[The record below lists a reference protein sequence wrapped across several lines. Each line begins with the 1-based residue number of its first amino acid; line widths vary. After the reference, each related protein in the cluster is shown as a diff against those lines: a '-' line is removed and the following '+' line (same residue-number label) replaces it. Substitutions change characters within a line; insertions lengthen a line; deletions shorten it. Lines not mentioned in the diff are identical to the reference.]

1 MKNKV
6 INLFDKP
13 KNIIPNQGES
23 YSKLVEKFLE
33 PFVKDFKDVEFYED
47 IFESAIFAWNAANMK
62 LLIPNEENEPVFNSL
77 DSNEVNVNLLKRMID
92 YKISHF
98 KNYTNFIVDYEL
110 VETTGD
116 PILRITSQGQD
127 DYLKAMLENFDQE
140 DEEGNENNL

>member
-13 KNIIPNQGES
+13 KNVIPNQGES
-23 YSKLVEKFLE
+23 YSKLLEKFLE
-33 PFVKDFKDVEFYED
+33 PFANDFKEVEFYED
-47 IFESAIFAWNAANMK
+47 IFESAIFAWNTANMK
-62 LLIPNEENEPVFNSL
+62 LLIPKEEGEVAFNSL

-98 KNYTNFIVDYEL
+98 KNYTNFITDYEL

-116 PILRITSQGQD
+116 PILKITTPGQTHVR
-127 DYLKAMLENFDQE
+127 
-140 DEEGNENNL
+140 